1 MTDNPTSDTAGAE
14 HATPAISAAAQNA
27 PLILLLSFGLVLLFV
42 GGPLAIVNGGQITH
56 DSMANDFYNVLSS
69 QDPDTPSAKVAADTA
84 WMWGGIVAAV
94 IGVVALLVAC
104 VVATIPSTRTAK

>member
-1 MTDNPTSDTAGAE
+1 MTDNTAAAE
-14 HATPAISAAAQNA
+14 HTTPAISAAAKNA
-27 PLILLLSFGLVLLFV
+27 PLILLLSLGLVLLFV

-69 QDPDTPSAKVAADTA
+69 QAPDTPSVKVAADTA

-104 VVATIPSTRTAK
+104 VVATIQSTRTAK